1 MPMEIE
7 HEGQKITV
15 YTEAEVQTKVD
26 DEVKGLK
33 TTNQNL
39 KTEKEELQ
47 EKQREASEKTRKAE
61 EDKAKAD
68 GDVEKLNRLMEERAA
83 EQTDRYNKLMSQ
95 TKTEKVN
102 NALNGVVNKL
112 GAGGEYN
119 EDLRDLLK
127 VRFEFDY
134 DNDSGQVKVTGDGV
148 NSLAELEAKVKD
160 GARYANYLAG
170 SKATGGGA
178 AGGQGSGVPAG
189 KKFNEYSG
197 AELKAIKDADASE
210 YDRLRTQHYGT

>member
-1 MPMEIE
+1 MQIE
-7 HEGQKITV
+7 HEGKTITV
-15 YTEAEVQTKVD
+15 YTEAEVEARIA

-33 TTNQNL
+33 ITNQNL
-39 KTEKEELQ
+39 KAEKEELQ
-47 EKQREASEKTRKAE
+47 DKQREASEKTRQAE
-61 EDKAKAD
+61 EAQAKAD
-68 GDVEKLNRLMEERAA
+68 GDVEKLTRLIDERAA
-83 EQTDRYNKLMSQ
+83 EQTERYNKLMSQ
-95 TKTEKVN
+95 TKKEKIN

-134 DNDSGQVKVTGDGV
+134 DNESGQVKVTGDGV
-148 NSLAELEAKVKD
+148 NSLAELEAKVKE

-170 SKATGGGA
+170 SKASGGGA
-178 AGGQGSGVPAG
+178 AGGKGSGDPAG

-197 AELKAIKDADASE
+197 AELKAIKEADASE

>member
-1 MPMEIE
+1 
-7 HEGQKITV
+7 
-15 YTEAEVQTKVD
+15 
-26 DEVKGLK
+26 
-33 TTNQNL
+33 
-39 KTEKEELQ
+39 
-47 EKQREASEKTRKAE
+47 
-61 EDKAKAD
+61 
-68 GDVEKLNRLMEERAA
+68 MEERAA

-160 GARYANYLAG
+160 GERYANYLAG

-189 KKFNEYSG
+189 KKFNEYTG
-197 AELKAIKDADASE
+197 AELKAIKDSDTAE

>member
-1 MPMEIE
+1 
-7 HEGQKITV
+7 
-15 YTEAEVQTKVD
+15 
-26 DEVKGLK
+26 
-33 TTNQNL
+33 
-39 KTEKEELQ
+39 
-47 EKQREASEKTRKAE
+47 
-61 EDKAKAD
+61 
-68 GDVEKLNRLMEERAA
+68 
-83 EQTDRYNKLMSQ
+83 MSQ

-148 NSLAELEAKVKD
+148 NSLAELEAKVKE

-170 SKATGGGA
+170 SKASGGGA
-178 AGGQGSGVPAG
+178 AGGKGSGDPAG

-197 AELKAIKDADASE
+197 AELKAIKEADASE

>member
-1 MPMEIE
+1 MQIE
-7 HEGQKITV
+7 HEGKTITV
-15 YTEAEVQTKVD
+15 YTEAEVEARIA

-33 TTNQNL
+33 ITNQNL
-39 KTEKEELQ
+39 KAEKEELQ
-47 EKQREASEKTRKAE
+47 DKQREASEKTRQAE
-61 EDKAKAD
+61 EAQAKAD
-68 GDVEKLNRLMEERAA
+68 GDVEKLTRLIDERAA
-83 EQTDRYNKLMSQ
+83 EQTERYNKLMGQ
-95 TKTEKVN
+95 TKKEKIN

-134 DNDSGQVKVTGDGV
+134 DNESGQVKVTGDGV
-148 NSLAELEAKVKD
+148 NSLAELEAKVKE

-170 SKATGGGA
+170 SKASGGGA
-178 AGGQGSGVPAG
+178 AGGKGSGDPAG

-197 AELKAIKDADASE
+197 AELKAIKEADDSE

>member
-15 YTEAEVQTKVD
+15 YTETEVQTKVD

-68 GDVEKLNRLMEERAA
+68 GDVEKLN
-83 EQTDRYNKLMSQ
+83 
-95 TKTEKVN
+95 
-102 NALNGVVNKL
+102 
-112 GAGGEYN
+112 
-119 EDLRDLLK
+119 
-127 VRFEFDY
+127 
-134 DNDSGQVKVTGDGV
+134 
-148 NSLAELEAKVKD
+148 
-160 GARYANYLAG
+160 
-170 SKATGGGA
+170 
-178 AGGQGSGVPAG
+178 P
-189 KKFNEYSG
+189 
-197 AELKAIKDADASE
+197 
-210 YDRLRTQHYGT
+210 